1 MPSPESRTIL
11 YAADVSVLEN
21 PALYAKAYAA
31 ASPQRRE
38 KADKYKHGS
47 DKYLALGAEILLRYG
62 LSQAGL
68 SELPLLFELGEHGK
82 PYIKDSDTFFSI
94 SHSGDWAVCAV
105 SDSEV
110 GCDIEKIRPVD
121 LKLARRFSPEEFSA
135 IMSAD
140 EENRL
145 ELFFRYWTLKES
157 YMKATGL
164 GLKLPLNEFQI
175 VMEKEASVIQSANSL
190 SYGFHE
196 FSEISG
202 YSCAVCTAGAACDA
216 ELKIVE
222 LSDCI

>member
-21 PALYAKAYAA
+21 PALYARAYASS
-31 ASPQRRE
+31 SPQRRE
-38 KADKYKHGS
+38 KADKYKHGR
-47 DKYLALGAEILLRYG
+47 DKYLALGAELLLRYG
-62 LSQAGL
+62 LCQAGL
-68 SELPLLFELGEHGK
+68 SELPLSLEFGEHGK
-82 PYIKDSDTFFSI
+82 PYLKDSDIFFSL

-105 SDSEV
+105 SDIEV
-110 GCDIEKIRPVD
+110 GCDIERIRPVD
-121 LKLARRFSPEEFSA
+121 LKLARRFSPEEYSA
-135 IMSAD
+135 IISAD

-145 ELFFRYWTLKES
+145 ELFFRCWTLKES
-157 YMKATGL
+157 FMKATGL

-175 VMEKEASVIQSANSL
+175 VMENEISVIQSANDL
-190 SYGFHE
+190 SYGFRE

-202 YSCAVCTAGAACDA
+202 YRCAVCTAGAACDA